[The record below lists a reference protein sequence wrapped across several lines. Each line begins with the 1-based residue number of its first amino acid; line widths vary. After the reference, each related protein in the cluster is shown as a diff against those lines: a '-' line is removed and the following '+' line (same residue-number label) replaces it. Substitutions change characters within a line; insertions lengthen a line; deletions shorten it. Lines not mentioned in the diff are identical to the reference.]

1 MIEGA
6 GEPERFFRCLIS
18 KIIGN
23 TAKRKDKQYELDR
36 SKNLYHHR
44 RNRTTDRQSAQP
56 RHSGIYD

>member
-6 GEPERFFRCLIS
+6 EEPERFFRCLIS

-23 TAKRKDKQYELDR
+23 TTKRKDKQYELDR

-44 RNRTTDRQSAQP
+44 RNRTTDR
-56 RHSGIYD
+56 